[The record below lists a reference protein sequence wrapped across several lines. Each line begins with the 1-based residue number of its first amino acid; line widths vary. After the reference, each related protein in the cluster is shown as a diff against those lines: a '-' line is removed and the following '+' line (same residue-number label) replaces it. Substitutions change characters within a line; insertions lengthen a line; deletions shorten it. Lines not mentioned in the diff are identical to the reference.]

1 MEPLTA
7 LRTAT
12 DAFTAVVHQVGAD
25 QWDAPTPC
33 DAWTVSDLVSH
44 VVGGNAMSVAM
55 LGGCSQAESAPFLAG
70 LPLGDDPVATY
81 EAGAAA
87 QLAAFEEDG
96 ALERVVS
103 HPMMDMPGSQAIE
116 FRVGDLTLH
125 AWDLARAIGADET
138 LPPELV
144 AEVYERMAPMAPI
157 LATIGIFGEG
167 SSGGVADD
175 AALQAKLLDITGRRP

>member
-1 MEPLTA
+1 MDELTA
-7 LRTAT
+7 LHAAT
-12 DAFTAVVHQVGAD
+12 ESFDAVIAQVRPD

-33 DAWTVSDLVSH
+33 EGWSVSDLVSH

-55 LGGCSQAESAPFLAG
+55 LGGATREETTPYLAG

-81 EAGAAA
+81 RAGAAA

-96 ALERVVS
+96 ALERTVA

-125 AWDLARAIGADET
+125 TWDLARAIGADET
-138 LPPELV
+138 LNPALV
-144 AEVYERMAPMAPI
+144 EVVYERMAPMADV
-157 LATIGIFGEG
+157 LSQIGIFGEG
-167 SSGGVADD
+167 QSGTVDEQ
-175 AALQAKLLDITGRRP
+175 AALQTKLLDLAGRRP

>member
-7 LRTAT
+7 LRAAT
-12 DAFTAVVHQVGAD
+12 DAFTAVIHQVGDD
-25 QWDAPTPC
+25 QWNAPTPC
-33 DAWTVSDLVSH
+33 DDWTVSDLVSH
-44 VVGGNAMSVAM
+44 VVGGNAMLA
-55 LGGCSQAESAPFLAG
+55 GAPREDTGPFLAG

-87 QLAAFEEDG
+87 QIAAFEADG
-96 ALERVVS
+96 ALEQVVC

-125 AWDLARAIGADET
+125 TWDLARAIGADET

-144 AEVYERMAPMAPI
+144 VEVYERMAPMAEV

-167 SSGGVADD
+167 ASGSVAED